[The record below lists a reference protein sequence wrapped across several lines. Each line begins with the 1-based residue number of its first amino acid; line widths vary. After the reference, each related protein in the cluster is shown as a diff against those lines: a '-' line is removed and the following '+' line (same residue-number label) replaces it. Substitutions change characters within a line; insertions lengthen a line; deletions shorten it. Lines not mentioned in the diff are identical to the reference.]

1 MNLNEHY
8 PTFGRCS
15 PNDMSVGIA
24 LGMVA
29 TIFIALHI
37 YIQLQINTFWISV
50 LICALFSWV
59 QDFSPHIISLNNIS

>member
-8 PTFGRCS
+8 PTFGRCG